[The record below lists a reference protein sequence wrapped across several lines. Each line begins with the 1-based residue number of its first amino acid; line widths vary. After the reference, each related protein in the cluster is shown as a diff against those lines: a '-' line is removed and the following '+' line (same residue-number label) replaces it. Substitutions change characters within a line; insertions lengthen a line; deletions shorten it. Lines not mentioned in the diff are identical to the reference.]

1 MQRIEYTTAD
11 QLPMGTAAELKT
23 GKRSGY
29 SAKKTKGSNTA
40 ECVHT
45 RTKRLEAL
53 FPPLLLISWSMYPP
67 ISWVWTKMIKGKEAR
82 SKTVFQSTGYTAKL
96 RK

>member
-1 MQRIEYTTAD
+1 MLASERWKSTEYTTAD

-40 ECVHT
+40 E
-45 RTKRLEAL
+45 KN
-53 FPPLLLISWSMYPP
+53 
-67 ISWVWTKMIKGKEAR
+67 
-82 SKTVFQSTGYTAKL
+82 
-96 RK
+96 

>member
-40 ECVHT
+40 E
-45 RTKRLEAL
+45 KN
-53 FPPLLLISWSMYPP
+53 
-67 ISWVWTKMIKGKEAR
+67 
-82 SKTVFQSTGYTAKL
+82 
-96 RK
+96 